1 VSNDVETMFYEYVI
15 PCIVMSVL
23 LWFVCVM
30 VGKGLDQPEQYTLT
44 EEQRASIV
52 ESWDN

>member
-1 VSNDVETMFYEYVI
+1 MQSDLERMFYEYVI
-15 PCIVMSVL
+15 PFTVCTLVL
-23 LWFVCVM
+23 GFFVVM